1 MIQLNYDP
9 AAAQGW
15 AFVKQTLG
23 SPGFLISLC
32 NYPKDTINPD
42 AFKLVDEFLQG
53 KTAGDAKSKSA
64 ALEGLFRW
72 LEALHSYQAAGYNL
86 QI

>member
-15 AFVKQTLG
+15 PFVKQTLG
-23 SPGFLISLC
+23 SSGFLMSLF

-64 ALEGLFRW
+64 ALAGLFQW
-72 LEALHSYQAAGYNL
+72 LEALHSYQAAGYSL